1 MLEIARSSSPIIPLF
16 QHSNSSVEAL
26 VAHANSLTLPA
37 ESADWSLPSRRK
49 VGVIGLILTES
60 ALFTIFVT
68 AYLFYIGKS
77 TTGPYPREVL
87 DLPILAT
94 VCLLSSSLT
103 IVLAERAFDRGDN
116 GKFRIWLL
124 VTILLGVEFL
134 GSTAFEWWRLIFR
147 DHLTISTNLF
157 GTTFY
162 SLVGLHASHVIVG
175 LILLVLVLILSLR
188 DGVRQAHAEHI
199 EMLSWYWHF
208 VDGIWIVV
216 FTVVYIIGR

>member
-1 MLEIARSSSPIIPLF
+1 M
-16 QHSNSSVEAL
+16 
-26 VAHANSLTLPA
+26 ANVNTVTLAA
-37 ESADWSLPSRRK
+37 ESGEWSLPSRRK

-77 TTGPYPREVL
+77 ATGPYPNQVL

-94 VCLLSSSLT
+94 ICLLSSSLT
-103 IVLAERAFDRGDN
+103 VVLAERAFRRGHTR
-116 GKFRIWLL
+116 GFQLWWLI
-124 VTILLGVEFL
+124 TILLAAAFL
-134 GSTAFEWWRLIFR
+134 VSTAFEWQRLIFK

-175 LILLVLVLILSLR
+175 LILLVLVFILSLR
-188 DGVRQAHAEHI
+188 GYVTRAHAEHV

-208 VDGIWIVV
+208 VDVIWIIV

>member
-1 MLEIARSSSPIIPLF
+1 
-16 QHSNSSVEAL
+16 
-26 VAHANSLTLPA
+26 VANANTLTLPA
-37 ESADWSLPSRRK
+37 ESGEWSLPSRRK

-77 TTGPYPREVL
+77 ATGPYPNQVL

-94 VCLLSSSLT
+94 ICLLSSSVT
-103 IVLAERAFDRGDN
+103 VVLAERAFRGGNN
-116 GKFRIWLL
+116 GRFQLWWLI
-124 VTILLGVEFL
+124 TILLAVAFL
-134 GSTAFEWWRLIFR
+134 GSTALEWRRLIFK

-188 DGVRQAHAEHI
+188 GYVTRAHAEHV

-208 VDGIWIVV
+208 VDGIWVIV

>member
-1 MLEIARSSSPIIPLF
+1 M
-16 QHSNSSVEAL
+16 
-26 VAHANSLTLPA
+26 ANANLLTLPS
-37 ESADWSLPSRRK
+37 ESAEWSLPSRRK

-77 TTGPYPREVL
+77 STGPYPKQVL

-94 VCLLSSSLT
+94 ICLLSSSLT
-103 IVLAERAFDRGDN
+103 VVLAERAFRRGSS
-116 GKFRIWLL
+116 GRFQLWWL
-124 VTILLGVEFL
+124 VTILLAAEFL
-134 GSTAFEWWRLIFR
+134 GSTAFEWHRLIFK

-175 LILLVLVLILSLR
+175 LILLTLVLILSLR
-188 DGVRQAHAEHI
+188 GQVTQAHAEHV

-208 VDGIWIVV
+208 VDGIWVIV
-216 FTVVYIIGR
+216 FSVVYIIGR

>member
-1 MLEIARSSSPIIPLF
+1 
-16 QHSNSSVEAL
+16 
-26 VAHANSLTLPA
+26 VANASTLTLPA
-37 ESADWSLPSRRK
+37 ESGEWSLPSRRK

-68 AYLFYIGKS
+68 AYLFYVGKS
-77 TTGPYPREVL
+77 ATGPYPNQVL

-94 VCLLSSSLT
+94 ICLLSSSLT
-103 IVLAERAFDRGDN
+103 VVLAEHAFRRGNTRAFQLW
-116 GKFRIWLL
+116 WLI
-124 VTILLGVEFL
+124 TILLAVVFL
-134 GSTAFEWWRLIFR
+134 GSTAFEWRRLIFK
-147 DHLTISTNLF
+147 DNLTISTNLF

-188 DGVRQAHAEHI
+188 RHVTQAHAEHV
-199 EMLSWYWHF
+199 EMISWYWHF
-208 VDGIWIVV
+208 VDGIWVMV

>member
-1 MLEIARSSSPIIPLF
+1 M
-16 QHSNSSVEAL
+16 AL
-26 VAHANSLTLPA
+26 ANAVTLPA
-37 ESADWSLPSRRK
+37 ESAEWSLPSRRK
-49 VGVIGLILTES
+49 MGVIGLILTES

-77 TTGPYPREVL
+77 VTGPYPNQVL

-94 VCLLSSSLT
+94 ICLLSSSIT
-103 IVLAERAFDRGDN
+103 VVLAEHAFRRGH
-116 GKFRIWLL
+116 FRGFQLWWL
-124 VTILLGVEFL
+124 VTILLAAQFL
-134 GSTAFEWWRLIFR
+134 GSTALEWQRLIFK
-147 DHLTISTNLF
+147 DHLTIATNLF

-175 LILLVLVLILSLR
+175 LSLLVLVLMLSLR
-188 DGVRQAHAEHI
+188 GQLTKAHAEHI

-208 VDGIWIVV
+208 VDGIWVIV

>member
-1 MLEIARSSSPIIPLF
+1 
-16 QHSNSSVEAL
+16 
-26 VAHANSLTLPA
+26 VANVNTLTLPA

-60 ALFTIFVT
+60 ALFTIFVV

-77 TTGPYPREVL
+77 ATGPYPNQVL
-87 DLPILAT
+87 DLPIFAT
-94 VCLLSSSLT
+94 ICLLSSSLT
-103 IVLAERAFDRGDN
+103 IVLAERG
-116 GKFRIWLL
+116 FRQGNTGGFRLWWL
-124 VTILLGVEFL
+124 VTIVLALVFL
-134 GSTAFEWWRLIFR
+134 GSTALEWQKLIFR

-175 LILLVLVLILSLR
+175 LILLVLVWILSLR
-188 DGVRQAHAEHI
+188 GRVTQAHGEHV

-208 VDGIWIVV
+208 VDGIWVIV

>member
-1 MLEIARSSSPIIPLF
+1 
-16 QHSNSSVEAL
+16 
-26 VAHANSLTLPA
+26 VANASTLTLPSEFA
-37 ESADWSLPSRRK
+37 EWTLPSRRK
-49 VGVIGLILTES
+49 AGVIGLILTES

-77 TTGPYPREVL
+77 LTGPYPNQVL

-94 VCLLSSSLT
+94 ICLLSSSLT
-103 IVLAERAFDRGDN
+103 VVLAEHAFRRGN
-116 GKFRIWLL
+116 IGGFRLWWLI
-124 VTILLGVEFL
+124 TILLAAVFL
-134 GSTAFEWWRLIFR
+134 CSTALEWRRLIFR

-188 DGVRQAHAEHI
+188 GYVTRAHSEHV
-199 EMLSWYWHF
+199 EMISWYWHF
-208 VDGIWIVV
+208 VDGIWVIV

>member
-1 MLEIARSSSPIIPLF
+1 M
-16 QHSNSSVEAL
+16 
-26 VAHANSLTLPA
+26 ANANVLSLHA
-37 ESADWSLPSRRK
+37 ESVDWSLPSRRK

-77 TTGPYPREVL
+77 TTGPYPKDVL
-87 DLPILAT
+87 ELPILAT
-94 VCLLSSSLT
+94 ICLLSSSLT
-103 IVLAERAFDRGDN
+103 VVLAERAFRRGN
-116 GKFRIWLL
+116 TRGFQLWWLI
-124 VTILLGVEFL
+124 TILLAVAFL
-134 GSTAFEWWRLIFR
+134 GSTAFEWQRLIFK
-147 DHLTISTNLF
+147 DHLTIATNLF

-175 LILLVLVLILSLR
+175 LTLLVLVLVLS
-188 DGVRQAHAEHI
+188 VRGYVKEAHAEHI

-208 VDGIWIVV
+208 VDGIWVIV

>member
-1 MLEIARSSSPIIPLF
+1 MA
-16 QHSNSSVEAL
+16 N
-26 VAHANSLTLPA
+26 AHALTLPA
-37 ESADWSLPSRRK
+37 ESGEWSLPSRRK
-49 VGVIGLILTES
+49 VGVIGLIVTES

-77 TTGPYPREVL
+77 TTGPYPKDVL
-87 DLPILAT
+87 ELPILAT
-94 VCLLSSSLT
+94 IYLLSSSLT
-103 IVLAERAFDRGDN
+103 VVLAERAFRRGHT
-116 GKFRIWLL
+116 GGFRLWWLI
-124 VTILLGVEFL
+124 TILLAVAFL
-134 GSTAFEWWRLIFR
+134 GSTALEWGRLIFR

-188 DGVRQAHAEHI
+188 GYVTRVHSEHV

-208 VDGIWIVV
+208 VDGIWVIV

>member
-1 MLEIARSSSPIIPLF
+1 VNGGL
-16 QHSNSSVEAL
+16 L
-26 VAHANSLTLPA
+26 VANANTLTLSA
-37 ESADWSLPSRRK
+37 ESGEWSLPSRRK

-60 ALFTIFVT
+60 ALFTIFVV

-77 TTGPYPREVL
+77 ATGPYPNQVL
-87 DLPILAT
+87 ELPILAT

-103 IVLAERAFDRGDN
+103 VVLAERAFRRGN
-116 GKFRIWLL
+116 NRGFQLWWL
-124 VTILLGVEFL
+124 VTIILAAVFL
-134 GSTAFEWWRLIFR
+134 GATALEWHKLIFR

-175 LILLVLVLILSLR
+175 LILLVLVFILSLR
-188 DGVRQAHAEHI
+188 GHVTQAHAEHV

-208 VDGIWIVV
+208 VDGIWIIV

>member
-1 MLEIARSSSPIIPLF
+1 MATANTLSM
-16 QHSNSSVEAL
+16 
-26 VAHANSLTLPA
+26 HAETI
-37 ESADWSLPSRRK
+37 EWSLPSRRK
-49 VGVIGLILTES
+49 VGVIGVILTES

-68 AYLFYIGKS
+68 AYLFYMGKS
-77 TTGPYPREVL
+77 ATGPYPNQAL

-94 VCLLSSSLT
+94 ICLLSSSVT
-103 IVLAERAFDRGDN
+103 VVLAERAFRRGHD
-116 GKFRIWLL
+116 GGFRLWWLI
-124 VTILLGVEFL
+124 TILLAVVFL
-134 GSTAFEWWRLIFR
+134 GSTALEWRRLIFK

-188 DGVRQAHAEHI
+188 GYVTRTHAEHV

-208 VDGIWIVV
+208 VDGIWVIV